1 MQPPREIPSASQPS
15 RRPERRERPRA
26 LTGEPLAD
34 GTERQR
40 ARRAELEEIFRDPP
54 GQA

>member
-15 RRPERRERPRA
+15 RSRERPRT

-40 ARRAELEEIFRDPP
+40 ASRAEMEEIFRDPP